1 MPGEVLGT
9 LPLGPTPT
17 VTFALPSGSF
27 YLRVRA
33 FAGGVL
39 SGVSNEILAHV
50 NVPLPPSPPAGLLG
64 LVVGNTVSLAWKNTL
79 EGGAPAAAALDVTG
93 AATLSVPL
101 GLTDTFSFA
110 GVPPGTYTFA
120 VRAVNGVG
128 SSAPSNGVTL
138 TFPGGCSGAPLT
150 PSNFLAYMVGNTL
163 FVVWDPAAS
172 GPAPTVYVLNVSGSF
187 VGALATPLRA
197 LSGAVGAGS
206 YSFNVVASN
215 ACGSSAPTATQ
226 TVTIP

>member
-1 MPGEVLGT
+1 M
-9 LPLGPTPT
+9 
-17 VTFALPSGSF
+17 
-27 YLRVRA
+27 
-33 FAGGVL
+33 

-50 NVPLPPSPPAGLLG
+50 NVPLPPSAPAGLLG
-64 LVVGNTVSLAWKNTL
+64 LVVGDTLSLAWRNTL
-79 EGGAPAAAALDVTG
+79 AGGPPTARILDVTG

-128 SSAPSNGVTL
+128 SSAPSNAVTL
-138 TFPGGCSGAPLT
+138 TFPGGCSGAPLA
-150 PSNFLAYMVGNTL
+150 PSNFLAYKVANTL

-172 GPAPTVYVLNVSGSF
+172 GPAPTVYVLHVSGSF
-187 VGALATPLRA
+187 VGALATPVRA
-197 LSGAVGAGS
+197 LSGAAGAGS
-206 YSFNVVASN
+206 YRFTVVASN

>member
-1 MPGEVLGT
+1 M
-9 LPLGPTPT
+9 
-17 VTFALPSGSF
+17 
-27 YLRVRA
+27 
-33 FAGGVL
+33 
-39 SGVSNEILAHV
+39 
-50 NVPLPPSPPAGLLG
+50 
-64 LVVGNTVSLAWKNTL
+64 
-79 EGGAPAAAALDVTG
+79 TG

-101 GLTDTFSFA
+101 GLTDSFSFA

-128 SSAPSNGVTL
+128 SSAPSNAVTL

-150 PSNFLAYMVGNTL
+150 PSNFLAYKGGNTL

-172 GPAPTVYVLNVSGSF
+172 GPAPTVYVLHVSGSF
-187 VGALATPLRA
+187 VGALATPVRA
-197 LSGAVGAGS
+197 LSGAAGAGS
-206 YSFNVVASN
+206 YSFTVVASN